1 MTLYKY
7 VFIKKKDHLDISLT
21 KKKLYICYNLFLF
34 ALIFYFFFLS
44 NKRIKRSQIPIY
56 VSNL

>member
-34 ALIFYFFFLS
+34 ALIFYFFFF
-44 NKRIKRSQIPIY
+44 I
-56 VSNL
+56 